1 MAAIDWLLV
10 LLRAPSQDSPPAL
23 DPIRIQKAL
32 FYISR
37 QDRVPDG
44 EKYEFEPYNYGPYS
58 RQIYA
63 DLDVLVASGLVALV
77 PDASRR
83 WSRYTLTS
91 SGSSRANELLP
102 TLRNWIDLI
111 ETTRELVTGL
121 SFRDLLRRVYR
132 EFPEFAVN
140 SIANV

>member
-10 LLRAPSQDSPPAL
+10 LLRAPSQNSPAAL

-37 QDRVPDG
+37 KDQVPTG

-83 WSRYTLTS
+83 WSRYALTS
-91 SGSSRANELLP
+91 SGSSRVDELLP
-102 TLRNWIDLI
+102 MLSVWVDLI
-111 ETTRELVTGL
+111 ESTRELVTGL